1 MSLKISTAVGSLAV
15 SKPGTHAVKM
25 DEIIKFISDEK
36 IKNYSNRGSW
46 IYR

>member
-36 IKNYSNRGSW
+36 
-46 IYR
+46 